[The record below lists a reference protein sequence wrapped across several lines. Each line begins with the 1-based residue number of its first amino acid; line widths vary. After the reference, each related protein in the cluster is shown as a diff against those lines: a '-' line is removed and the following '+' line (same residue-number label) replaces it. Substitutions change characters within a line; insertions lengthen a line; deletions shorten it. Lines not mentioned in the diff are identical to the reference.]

1 MPIGTAFYKVY
12 TEHGTVVNLYH
23 TDKTHPSL
31 EGTYLASLVHI
42 GTVLGEE
49 AMNAAVSYTA
59 GIDNGTIGILKKA
72 ALDVL
77 KQAKL
82 QPESSQP

>member
-1 MPIGTAFYKVY
+1 MF
-12 TEHGTVVNLYH
+12 LR
-23 TDKTHPSL
+23 KTCSKTNRTFLSICVFPD
-31 EGTYLASLVHI
+31 YLASLVHI

-72 ALDVL
+72 VLDVL